1 MKTSEPIGSRIRQV
15 RRHHGL
21 TQEEFGEQ
29 LGISK
34 SSVIN
39 YESGKRT
46 PDADLLIDLLRRF
59 HVDAEWLM
67 LGTTGKPGDKSP
79 GTSNRRFPYPIDD
92 EVVEMVE
99 HLRIPA
105 IKLSMMA
112 EYERLKRVF
121 APLIREYREHRKNKS
136 TG

>member
-1 MKTSEPIGSRIRQV
+1 MEAGESIGGRIRQV

-21 TQEEFGEQ
+21 TQEEFGKR

-46 PDADLLIDLLRRF
+46 PDADLLIELLRRF
-59 HVDAEWLM
+59 QVDAEWLM
-67 LGTTGKPGDKSP
+67 LGTTGRPGEKGP
-79 GTSNRRFPYPIDD
+79 GTSHRRFPYPIDD

-99 HLRIPA
+99 YLSIPA
-105 IKLSMMA
+105 VKLSMMA

-121 APLIREYREHRKNKS
+121 APLIREYREQRKNEN

>member
-1 MKTSEPIGSRIRQV
+1 MEAGESIGGRIRQV

-21 TQEEFGEQ
+21 TQEEFGTR

-46 PDADLLIDLLRRF
+46 PDADLLIELLRRF
-59 HVDAEWLM
+59 QVDAEWLM
-67 LGTTGKPGDKSP
+67 LGTTGRPGEKGP
-79 GTSNRRFPYPIDD
+79 GVSRRRFPYPVDD

-105 IKLSMMA
+105 VKLSMMA

-121 APLIREYREHRKNKS
+121 APLIREYREQLKNEN

>member
-1 MKTSEPIGSRIRQV
+1 MEAGESIGSRIRQV
-15 RRHHGL
+15 RRHQGL
-21 TQEEFGEQ
+21 TQEEFGER

-59 HVDAEWLM
+59 NVDAEWLM
-67 LGTTGKPGDKSP
+67 LGTTGKPEGKSP
-79 GTSNRRFPYPIDD
+79 GALRRFPYPIDD

-121 APLIREYREHRKNKS
+121 DPLIREYREGRKNKN